1 MRERSRDKNRLEH
14 MLRRSKI
21 LEERRKHVDPEIRR
35 SVDRPSKEQ
44 INMVLPSLDRF
55 QTYTTFSSGLNEP
68 SIILD
73 KTL

>member
-1 MRERSRDKNRLEH
+1 MEKKVSGKQ
-14 MLRRSKI
+14 S
-21 LEERRKHVDPEIRR
+21 
-35 SVDRPSKEQ
+35 
-44 INMVLPSLDRF
+44 NMNGFAMIKGRMATVVLPSLDRF